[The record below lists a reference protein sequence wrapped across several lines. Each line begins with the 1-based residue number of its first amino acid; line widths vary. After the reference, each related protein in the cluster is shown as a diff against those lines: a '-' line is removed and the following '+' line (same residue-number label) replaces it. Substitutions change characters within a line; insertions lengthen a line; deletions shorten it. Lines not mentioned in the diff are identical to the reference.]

1 MGTCGTQDNMSEA
14 AKLELDFL
22 IWRYMINKRP
32 EIISLTNK
40 ALERIKF
47 IMSKAPKNTLELGLE

>member
-1 MGTCGTQDNMSEA
+1 
-14 AKLELDFL
+14 
-22 IWRYMINKRP
+22 MINKRP

-47 IMSKAPKNTLELGLE
+47 IMSKAPENTLGIRFGVKPEAVQV